1 MKGKSKS
8 GTLLEGHHA
17 RLERLFVDVVAEARK
32 DDRKRLR
39 EMWGEF
45 ERGLRA
51 HIAAEEAD
59 LLPGYAGEFP
69 AEAALIRRDH
79 AFFENAVTEFGVNLD
94 LHLLRQQAV
103 EDFGKRLRL
112 HAETED
118 HGLYPWAEK
127 TLSAKERARIREHL
141 AGTGS
146 S

>member
-1 MKGKSKS
+1 MKAKSKS
-8 GTLLEGHHA
+8 GTMLEGHHA
-17 RLERLFVDVVAEARK
+17 RLERLFVDVVSEAKK

-39 EMWGEF
+39 EMWSEF

-59 LLPGYAGEFP
+59 LLPGYERAFP

-79 AFFENAVTEFGVNLD
+79 TFFESTLTEFGVNLD
-94 LHLLRQQAV
+94 LHLLREQAV
-103 EDFGKRLRL
+103 EDFGRRLHL

-127 TLSAKERARIREHL
+127 ALGAKERARIREHL
-141 AGTGS
+141 QAGGNV
-146 S
+146 